1 MSVWQLLD
9 GFGIFVFALSGG
21 LAAARRQLDPFGF
34 LVLAFLPAVG
44 GGTLRDLILD
54 RPVFWLANP
63 LPLYEVVLAA
73 TLTFFFAGAV
83 VRRERWLLWFD
94 ALGLSVFAVLGARRG
109 LLVTEDP
116 AIAVM
121 MGVVTAVVGGLLRDV
136 VANEVPLVLH
146 REIYATAAFGG
157 ALTFVAA
164 TLFGLPNDP
173 ALALGASVA
182 FALRA
187 AGILRDWSLP
197 RPPSRG
203 PAE

>member
-9 GFGIFVFALSGG
+9 SFGIFVFALSGG

-54 RPVFWLANP
+54 RTVFWLLDP
-63 LPLYEVVLAA
+63 LPLYAITLAA
-73 TLTFFFAGAV
+73 ALTFFFSGSLG
-83 VRRERWLLWFD
+83 RRERWLLWFD

-109 LLVTEDP
+109 LLVTGDP

-157 ALTFVAA
+157 AVTFVATSGA
-164 TLFGLPNDP
+164 GLPEDA
-173 ALALGASVA
+173 ALALGAIVA
-182 FALRA
+182 FGLRA
-187 AGILRDWSLP
+187 AGILKDWSLP
-197 RPPSRG
+197 RPP
-203 PAE
+203 

>member
-9 GFGIFVFALSGG
+9 SFGIFVFALSGG

-54 RPVFWLANP
+54 RTVFWLLDP
-63 LPLYEVVLAA
+63 LPLYAITLAA
-73 TLTFFFAGAV
+73 ALTFFFSGSLG
-83 VRRERWLLWFD
+83 RRERWLLWFD

-109 LLVTEDP
+109 LLVTGDP

-157 ALTFVAA
+157 AVTFVATSGA
-164 TLFGLPNDP
+164 GLPEDA
-173 ALALGASVA
+173 ALALGAIVS
-182 FALRA
+182 FGLRA
-187 AGILRDWSLP
+187 AGILKDWSLP
-197 RPPSRG
+197 RPP
-203 PAE
+203 